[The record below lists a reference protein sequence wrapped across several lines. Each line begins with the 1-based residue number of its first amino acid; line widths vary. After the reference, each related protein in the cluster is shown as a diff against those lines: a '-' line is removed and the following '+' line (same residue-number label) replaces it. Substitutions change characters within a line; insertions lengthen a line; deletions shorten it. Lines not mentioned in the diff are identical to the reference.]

1 MVVYLRDP
9 IGTRQQVLK
18 AHHPKEGVLCPLGLL
33 QQEQGVWDIWGLSG
47 EGRVLMLLLQ
57 HGYKTA
63 DMHHPGDTLVVNTI
77 QCTVP
82 FDLIKKT
89 EHKSKPLS
97 LSIYIEYTKH

>member
-1 MVVYLRDP
+1 MVVYLRDS
-9 IGTRQQVLK
+9 IWTRQQVLK

-63 DMHHPGDTLVVNTI
+63 DMNHPGDTLVVNAIQCT

-82 FDLIKKT
+82 FDLKKNST
-89 EHKSKPLS
+89 
-97 LSIYIEYTKH
+97 